1 MTVYQTSSTLTP
13 LLELREI
20 SILLAE
26 DDISIRTH
34 ISRMLSPVCR
44 ELFTAANGRDAL
56 ELFRTEMPDLVI
68 SDISMPILNG
78 IDLARQIKLERP
90 HVPIIIV
97 SSHGDSE
104 HLMQAISLHLEGYLI
119 KPLNVQKLFSCL
131 QQQATILKS
140 RRQSLEQSRLLS
152 GVNMAIQYL
161 LSADANQDAVDFAL
175 QEMAKAARADKI
187 FLYSYQQSQLNKTEL
202 LLISAFAGGEM
213 VLRFLDGADAD
224 LPDLP
229 YIDRWHALLAQGKAI
244 SGPRSAFPHD
254 ERQVLDAMRLRSALL
269 TPIFE
274 AGNLWGFACLGDMHR
289 ERPWSEAE
297 ISMVMT
303 AARGLGSFMGRLKLE
318 EERREAKRSLELANI
333 QWRETFDTIPDL
345 VMVLDTSH
353 QIVNINKAA
362 RQRLGIG
369 ESGASS
375 LTGPCYLHVHGAS
388 HPPEGCP
395 HNALLNDHQPHES
408 EIYIQHLNSYFHIS
422 VNPTFDR
429 DGKLAGAV
437 HVARDIT
444 RRREMEDRLRY
455 LNTHD
460 EMTQLYNR
468 AFFEAEVEQ
477 LEKGRLAPLS
487 VVIAD
492 LDGLKKAN
500 DCSGHEYGDG
510 LIRAAADLLRELFRA
525 DDVIAR
531 IGGDEFA
538 VLLKGVG
545 EDELS
550 IILTRAREILATGT
564 RRSEHGLLVRFSMG
578 AASTAVPSR
587 LQEVIR
593 AADMAMYEDKR
604 TRKQIEDAMLTR
616 RMTDLTSPSGCTNV

>member
-26 DDISIRTH
+26 DDTSIRTH
-34 ISRMLSPVCR
+34 VSRILSPVCR

-56 ELFRTEMPDLVI
+56 DLFRTEMPDIVI
-68 SDISMPILNG
+68 TDISMPILNG
-78 IDLARQIKLERP
+78 LDFARQIKLERP
-90 HVPIIIV
+90 HVPVIII
-97 SSHGDSE
+97 SSHGDSD

-119 KPLNVQKLFSCL
+119 KPLNVQKLFACL

-187 FLYSYQQSQLNKTEL
+187 FLYSYQQSLLNELEL

-229 YIDRWHALLAQGKAI
+229 YIDRWHSLLSQGKAI

-274 AGNLWGFACLGDMHR
+274 EGNLWGFACLGDMHR
-289 ERPWSEAE
+289 ERPWSDAE

-318 EERREAKRSLELANI
+318 EERREAKRSLELANV

-375 LTGPCYLHVHGAS
+375 LTGPCYLHVHGTS

-395 HNALLNDHQPHES
+395 HNALLNDQQPHES
-408 EIYIQHLNSYFHIS
+408 EVFIPHLDSCFHIS
-422 VNPTFDR
+422 VNPTFDS

-455 LNTHD
+455 LSTHD

-468 AFFEAEVEQ
+468 AFFEAEVERLQ
-477 LEKGRLAPLS
+477 KGRLAPLS

-550 IILTRAREILATGT
+550 IILNRARDILAAGT
-564 RRSEHGLLVRFSMG
+564 HHSEHGLVVRFSMG
-578 AASTAVPSR
+578 AATTLVPSR
-587 LQEVIR
+587 LPEVIR

-604 TRKQIEDAMLTR
+604 TRKQLEDTLPTA
-616 RMTDLTSPSGCTNV
+616 G

>member
-78 IDLARQIKLERP
+78 LDLARQIKLERP

-187 FLYSYQQSQLNKTEL
+187 FLYTYQQTLLNEL
-202 LLISAFAGGEM
+202 ELVLISAFAGGEM

-254 ERQVLDAMRLRSALL
+254 ERKEIGRAS
-269 TPIFE
+269 
-274 AGNLWGFACLGDMHR
+274 CR
-289 ERPWSEAE
+289 ER
-297 ISMVMT
+297 V
-303 AARGLGSFMGRLKLE
+303 
-318 EERREAKRSLELANI
+318 
-333 QWRETFDTIPDL
+333 
-345 VMVLDTSH
+345 
-353 QIVNINKAA
+353 
-362 RQRLGIG
+362 
-369 ESGASS
+369 
-375 LTGPCYLHVHGAS
+375 
-388 HPPEGCP
+388 
-395 HNALLNDHQPHES
+395 
-408 EIYIQHLNSYFHIS
+408 
-422 VNPTFDR
+422 
-429 DGKLAGAV
+429 
-437 HVARDIT
+437 
-444 RRREMEDRLRY
+444 
-455 LNTHD
+455 
-460 EMTQLYNR
+460 
-468 AFFEAEVEQ
+468 
-477 LEKGRLAPLS
+477 
-487 VVIAD
+487 
-492 LDGLKKAN
+492 
-500 DCSGHEYGDG
+500 
-510 LIRAAADLLRELFRA
+510 
-525 DDVIAR
+525 
-531 IGGDEFA
+531 
-538 VLLKGVG
+538 
-545 EDELS
+545 
-550 IILTRAREILATGT
+550 
-564 RRSEHGLLVRFSMG
+564 
-578 AASTAVPSR
+578 
-587 LQEVIR
+587 
-593 AADMAMYEDKR
+593 
-604 TRKQIEDAMLTR
+604 
-616 RMTDLTSPSGCTNV
+616 

>member
-1 MTVYQTSSTLTP
+1 MAVHDTISTLSP
-13 LLELREI
+13 MLELREI

-26 DDISIRTH
+26 DDTSIRTH

-56 ELFRTEMPDLVI
+56 ELFRTKMPDLVI
-68 SDISMPILNG
+68 TDISMPIMSGLE
-78 IDLARQIKLERP
+78 LARQIKLERSS
-90 HVPIIIV
+90 VPIIII
-97 SSHGDSE
+97 SSHADSE
-104 HLMQAISLHLEGYLI
+104 YLIQAINLHLEGYLI
-119 KPLNVQKLFSCL
+119 KPLNVQKLFSYL

-140 RRQSLEQSRLLS
+140 RRQSQEQARLLS

-187 FLYSYQQSQLNKTEL
+187 FLYHYQESILGEQEL

-224 LPDLP
+224 LPELP
-229 YIDRWHALLAQGKAI
+229 YIDRWHTLLSQGKSI
-244 SGPRSAFPHD
+244 SGPRSSFPHD
-254 ERQVLDAMRLRSALL
+254 ERQVLDAMRLRSVLL

-289 ERPWSEAE
+289 ERPWSDAE
-297 ISMVMT
+297 IAMVMT

-318 EERREAKRSLELANI
+318 EERREARRSLELANV

-362 RQRLGIG
+362 RDRLGIG

-375 LTGPCYLHVHGAS
+375 LIGPCYLHIHGAS

-395 HNALLNDHQPHES
+395 HNALLSDHQPHES
-408 EIYIQHLNSYFHIS
+408 EIFIPHLNSFFHIS
-422 VNPTFDR
+422 VNPTFDSE
-429 DGKLAGAV
+429 GELAGAV

-455 LNTHD
+455 LSTHD

-468 AFFEAEVEQ
+468 AFFEAEVER

-492 LDGLKKAN
+492 LDGLKNAN
-500 DCSGHEYGDG
+500 DHSGHEYGDG
-510 LIRAAADLLRELFRA
+510 LIRSAADLLRELFRV
-525 DDVIAR
+525 DDVLAR

-550 IILTRAREILATGT
+550 GILTRAREVLAAGT
-564 RRSEHGLLVRFSMG
+564 RFSEHGLLVRFSMG
-578 AASTAVPSR
+578 AATTNEPSR
-587 LQEVIR
+587 LQEAIR

-604 TRKQIEDAMLTR
+604 TRKQLDSAA
-616 RMTDLTSPSGCTNV
+616 S

>member
-26 DDISIRTH
+26 DDTSIRTH
-34 ISRMLSPVCR
+34 VSRILSPVCR

-68 SDISMPILNG
+68 TDISMPALNG
-78 IDLARQIKLERP
+78 LDLARQIKLERP
-90 HVPIIIV
+90 HVPVIII
-97 SSHGDSE
+97 SSHGDSD
-104 HLMQAISLHLEGYLI
+104 HLMQAISLHLEGYLT
-119 KPLNVQKLFSCL
+119 KPLNVQKLFACL

-187 FLYSYQQSQLNKTEL
+187 FLYSYQQSLLNELEL

-224 LPDLP
+224 LPELP
-229 YIDRWHALLAQGKAI
+229 YIDRWHSLLSQGKAI

-274 AGNLWGFACLGDMHR
+274 EGNLWGFACLGDMHR
-289 ERPWSEAE
+289 ERPWSDAE

-318 EERREAKRSLELANI
+318 EERREAKRSLELANV

-395 HNALLNDHQPHES
+395 HNALLSDHQPHES
-408 EIYIQHLNSYFHIS
+408 EVFIPHLDSYFHIS
-422 VNPTFDR
+422 VNPTFDS

-455 LNTHD
+455 LSTHD

-545 EDELS
+545 EDELL
-550 IILTRAREILATGT
+550 IILNRARDILAAGIHC
-564 RRSEHGLLVRFSMG
+564 SEHGLVVRFSMG
-578 AASTAVPSR
+578 AATTLVPSR
-587 LQEVIR
+587 LSEAIR

-604 TRKQIEDAMLTR
+604 TRKQLEDTLPTA
-616 RMTDLTSPSGCTNV
+616 G